1 MEEVK
6 ILSYFVKKKK
16 KKQLVKWLLNVDSIS
31 LALLNAKQD
40 LKT

>member
-16 KKQLVKWLLNVDSIS
+16 KQLVQWLLNVNSIA
-31 LALLNAKQD
+31 LALLNAK
-40 LKT
+40 

>member
-16 KKQLVKWLLNVDSIS
+16 QLVQWLLNVDSIS
-31 LALLNAKQD
+31 LALLNAK
-40 LKT
+40 

>member
-16 KKQLVKWLLNVDSIS
+16 KLVQWLLNVDSIS

>member
-16 KKQLVKWLLNVDSIS
+16 QLVQWLLNVDSIS

>member
-16 KKQLVKWLLNVDSIS
+16 KNQLVQWLLNVDSIS
-31 LALLNAKQD
+31 LALLNAK
-40 LKT
+40 